1 MPMKPIEGKEFD
13 PYYSSYVNRVKE
25 NTVVNIL
32 QNGLDSSFTFYNSIA
47 KDKWSFSYAEGKWTI
62 KEILLHLIDAER
74 VFAYRTLCVSRKEE
88 LELPGF
94 DHDEYLKNSN
104 AKSRSHE
111 SLIEEYEAVRK
122 ASISLF
128 KSFDEETLS
137 YLGVANGS
145 AISVK
150 GLAYIIAG
158 HELHHNSVIKER
170 YL

>member
-1 MPMKPIEGKEFD
+1 MKPIEGKEFN
-13 PYYSSYVNRVKE
+13 PYYSSYVNKVTGS
-25 NTVVNIL
+25 TVADIL
-32 QNGLDSSFTFYNSIA
+32 QNGLASSLAFYKSIPE
-47 KDKWSFSYAEGKWTI
+47 DKWSFSYAEGKWTI

-104 AKSRSHE
+104 ANSRSIE

-128 KSFDEETLS
+128 KSFGEETLNF
-137 YLGVANGS
+137 LGVANGS
-145 AISVK
+145 PISVRA
-150 GLAYIIAG
+150 LAYIIAG
-158 HELHHNSVIKER
+158 HELHHNGVIKER